1 MHVSKKLSSSALAL
15 MAALALAAPAS
26 AQVAGG
32 GVSASFAPATGVL
45 TVSGDDADN
54 TILIGRGGGGKI
66 LVNDGAVTIQ
76 GGTPTINNT
85 SLIQVAGQGG
95 ADRIILAEGVP
106 GLPGVQVDGGDG
118 LDTLEVN
125 GGSINEAFTAA
136 PNAGRVRLDRT
147 VPTSGPYSVDIGST
161 ENLVLDMAAGDD
173 TFTGSNGL
181 AALIQITVDGGPGN
195 DELNGSDGADIL
207 IGGPGKDVIDG
218 NRGNDVAFMG
228 PGNDVFIWDP
238 GDGSDVVEGQDGQDT
253 LRFNGA
259 NVSERI
265 DVSANGGRARF
276 TRDVAN
282 ITMDLD
288 DVETIEFNALGGAD
302 TITVNDLSGTDVDD
316 VTLELAGQLG
326 GFDGDGQI
334 DAVVVNGSNGDDNVR
349 IARRNGNVVVSGLPA
364 TVTIGASEPTDTLT
378 VNGLGG
384 DDDFNVNLPGGDI
397 SLTVNP

>member
-26 AQVAGG
+26 AQIAGG

-218 NRGNDVAFMG
+218 NRGNDVALMG
-228 PGNDVFIWDP
+228 HGNDVFIWDP
-238 GDGSDVVEGQDGQDT
+238 GDGS
-253 LRFNGA
+253 
-259 NVSERI
+259 

-334 DAVVVNGSNGDDNVR
+334 DAVVVNGSNGDDNV
-349 IARRNGNVVVSGLPA
+349 
-364 TVTIGASEPTDTLT
+364 
-378 VNGLGG
+378 
-384 DDDFNVNLPGGDI
+384 
-397 SLTVNP
+397 